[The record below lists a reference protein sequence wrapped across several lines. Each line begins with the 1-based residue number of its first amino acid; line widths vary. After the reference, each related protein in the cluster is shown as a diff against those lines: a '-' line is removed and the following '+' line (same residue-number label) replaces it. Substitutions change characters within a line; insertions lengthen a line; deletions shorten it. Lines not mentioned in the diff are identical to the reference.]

1 MVFEDWMTPPRQM
14 AVTRQKSTQTFIASD
29 AVSRT
34 RSCLMIRAVIA
45 AIMSISIAAWLQ
57 PNLDTSIA
65 SFFYCPIEGFWLAR
79 DPILKTLRSA
89 GRMVPTIIIVWVVAL
104 IAIRLF
110 RGRAWQ
116 WPTDTNLVFLTGAFA
131 IGPGIVVNLIL
142 KEHWGRSRPEAME
155 AFGGKAQYTSPWWP
169 WGECATNCSFVS
181 GEASTA
187 MVLIAFAFICHHA
200 FRQPIIAAV
209 TVWTLVISANRM
221 AMGAHFFT
229 DVVISALLTLLIVLV
244 LKATVIDADQPSQIG
259 KA

>member
-1 MVFEDWMTPPRQM
+1 MVFEDWMMPPRQM
-14 AVTRQKSTQTFIASD
+14 AVKRQKAPQSFIASD
-29 AVSRT
+29 ALNRT
-34 RSCLMIRAVIA
+34 QSCPIIRIVIA
-45 AIMSISIAAWLQ
+45 AMMAISMAAWLQ

-79 DPILKTLRSA
+79 DPLLKTLRSA
-89 GRMVPTIIIVWVVAL
+89 GRMVPTIIIVWVLAL
-104 IAIRLF
+104 IAIRLI

-116 WPTDTNLVFLTGAFA
+116 WPTDNNLVFLTGAFA

-142 KEHWGRSRPEAME
+142 KEHWGRSRPEAIE
-155 AFGGKAQYTSPWWP
+155 AFGGSAQYTSPWWP

-187 MVLIAFAFICHHA
+187 MVLIAFAFICHRA
-200 FRQPIIAAV
+200 FRLPIIAAA
-209 TVWTLVISANRM
+209 TVWTIVISANRM

-244 LKATVIDADQPSQIG
+244 LKATVIDTNQPRHIG